1 MAWRKSPAVPTTHEE
16 MGYCGLAGYQK
27 NDWWG
32 FGKILEMKEVSW
44 MAGHDRGGNG
54 IIFKVTEDGAVS
66 IDGYVLSTSYEMQT
80 RIQPMIQK
88 VAPVVRQFFEDALK
102 AEMAKETRFI

>member
-1 MAWRKSPAVPTTHEE
+1 
-16 MGYCGLAGYQK
+16 
-27 NDWWG
+27 
-32 FGKILEMKEVSW
+32 

-80 RIQPMIQK
+80 RIQPVIQK

-102 AEMAKETRFI
+102 AEMAKETRFV